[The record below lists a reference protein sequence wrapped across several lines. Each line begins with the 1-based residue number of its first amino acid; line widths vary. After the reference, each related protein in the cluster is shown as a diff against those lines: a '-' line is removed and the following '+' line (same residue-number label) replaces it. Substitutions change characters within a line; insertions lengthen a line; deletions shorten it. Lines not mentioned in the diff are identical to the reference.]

1 MMRIRNVYLATVLT
15 TVAGIAGCGGGAST
29 PTQPTQGSTVT
40 VSIVAGA
47 NTLTT
52 TAYNPN
58 PVTISRGSSIM
69 WVNNDSR
76 THNST
81 SDSNAFASGNIAP
94 NASFTQAFQTAGT
107 FTYHCTIHPGM
118 VGTVVVQ

>member
-1 MMRIRNVYLATVLT
+1 MQIRIVYFVTLLT
-15 TVAGIAGCGGGAST
+15 TVAGLAGCGSGSGST

-47 NTLTT
+47 STLTT

-58 PVTISRGSSIM
+58 PITISRGSSIV
-69 WVNNDSR
+69 WVNNDTR
-76 THNST
+76 AHNST
-81 SDSNAFASGNIAP
+81 SDSNAFSSGAIAP
-94 NASFTQAFQTAGT
+94 GASFTQPFQTAGT
-107 FTYHCTIHPGM
+107 FTYHCAFHPGM